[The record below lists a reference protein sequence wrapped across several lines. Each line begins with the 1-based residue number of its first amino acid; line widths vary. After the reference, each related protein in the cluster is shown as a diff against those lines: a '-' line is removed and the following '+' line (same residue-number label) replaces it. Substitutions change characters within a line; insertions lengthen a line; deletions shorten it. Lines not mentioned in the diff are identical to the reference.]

1 MEKITST
8 HIPTSI
14 FSRIHIFKKANE
26 RKNKQAIARLSL
38 INPEL
43 QKTTEGKKRKPMTAA
58 FSAEG
63 LRLAIFLVNNHT
75 LTNAIAEK

>member
-1 MEKITST
+1 M
-8 HIPTSI
+8 
-14 FSRIHIFKKANE
+14 NE

-43 QKTTEGKKRKPMTAA
+43 QKTTEGKKRNPMTAA
-58 FSAEG
+58 FSAEE

-75 LTNAIAEK
+75 LTNAIDEK